1 MLTIRLNGYTKEE
14 ISKLY
19 EILDESMI
27 FLRECYGNCG
37 VTECADCPVR
47 HACYDLG
54 SAKKYL
60 AEVVAR
66 NNRYKDKR

>member
-14 ISKLY
+14 ISKLH
-19 EILDESMI
+19 EILDEALT
-27 FLRECYGNCG
+27 FLREWYGNCEVSG
-37 VTECADCPVR
+37 CADCPVR
-47 HACYDLG
+47 HACYDLD
-54 SAKKYL
+54 STKKYL